1 MRDLVRAREQM
12 VEKQIARRGVRD
24 PLVLRA
30 MREVP
35 RENFVSPGLREFA
48 YDDAPL
54 PIGEDQTISQPYI
67 VGLMIQTA
75 AVKPGDKVL
84 EVGAGSGYAAA
95 ALSRIAAK
103 VYAIE
108 RRPALADAARKRL
121 GELAYNNV
129 DLRVG
134 DGAQGLDEAAPFD
147 AILVSA
153 GGASV
158 PPKLKE
164 QLVLGGRLVIPVGP
178 QGNGQRLLRITRRSA
193 EEYET
198 EDFGAVSFVPLV
210 VPKNQGGEAKSERL
224 ASEGCAGK

>member
-1 MRDLVRAREQM
+1 MRDLARAREQM

-24 PLVLRA
+24 PLVLKA
-30 MREVP
+30 MGEVP
-35 RENFVSPGLREFA
+35 REDFVSRALRDFA

-95 ALSRIAAK
+95 ALSRIVAR
-103 VYAIE
+103 VHAIE
-108 RRPALADAARKRL
+108 RRPALAEAARKRL
-121 GELAYNNV
+121 GELGYDNV

-153 GGASV
+153 GAACV
-158 PPKLKE
+158 PPRLKE
-164 QLVLGGRLVIPVGP
+164 QLVVGGRLVIPVGP
-178 QGNGQRLLRITRRSA
+178 QGTGQRLLRITRRSA
-193 EEYET
+193 DAYET
-198 EDFGAVSFVPLV
+198 EDFGAVSFVPLIA
-210 VPKNQGGEAKSERL
+210 PGDEGGKGKGERS
-224 ASEGCAGK
+224 ASEGCPGK

>member
-1 MRDLVRAREQM
+1 MRDFARAREQM

-24 PLVLRA
+24 PRVLKA
-30 MREVP
+30 MGEVP
-35 RENFVSPGLREFA
+35 REDFVSRALRDFA

-108 RRPALADAARKRL
+108 RRPALAEAARKRHSEL
-121 GELAYNNV
+121 GYDNV

-134 DGAQGLDEAAPFD
+134 DGAHGLDEAAPFD

-153 GGASV
+153 GGESV
-158 PPKLKE
+158 PPRLKE
-164 QLVLGGRLVIPVGP
+164 QLVVGGRLVIPVGS

-193 EEYET
+193 EEYEA
-198 EDFGAVSFVPLV
+198 EDFGAVSFVPLI
-210 VPKNQGGEAKSERL
+210 VPENEGDGTKSERL
-224 ASEGCAGK
+224 ASEGRPGT